1 MLRIFALWNR
11 RCGNDFGYECD
22 QCACRAKKAIIG
34 LVQAAPRVTVTI
46 IFLGEYAFGI
56 SQSRHRAELE
66 AWLDALLLKVDVLL
80 LEQKTLPFYAELRA
94 RLKVAGTPIP
104 ANDCWIAALAQQ
116 HRLPIVSQDRHFDSV
131 KGIQRIGW

>member
-1 MLRIFALWNR
+1 MILDTNAISALA
-11 RCGNDFGYECD
+11 E
-22 QCACRAKKAIIG
+22 QEKAIIR
-34 LVQAAPRVTVTI
+34 LVQADPRVTVTI
-46 IFLGEYAFGI
+46 ISLGEYAFGI
-56 SQSRHRAELE
+56 SKSRHRAELE

-80 LEQKTLPFYAELRA
+80 LEQKTLPFYAEVRG

-116 HRLPIVSQDRHFDSV
+116 HRLPIVSKDRHFDSV

>member
-1 MLRIFALWNR
+1 MILDTNAISALAEQ
-11 RCGNDFGYECD
+11 D
-22 QCACRAKKAIIG
+22 KAVIG

-46 IFLGEYAFGI
+46 ISLGEYAFGI
-56 SQSRHRAELE
+56 GQSRHRAELE

-131 KGIQRIGW
+131 NGIHRIGW

>member
-1 MLRIFALWNR
+1 MILDTNAISALA
-11 RCGNDFGYECD
+11 E
-22 QCACRAKKAIIG
+22 QEKAIIG

-46 IFLGEYAFGI
+46 ISLGEYAFGI

-80 LEQKTLPFYAELRA
+80 LEQKTLPFYAEVRA

-116 HRLPIVSQDRHFDSV
+116 HRLPIVSHDQHFDFV
-131 KGIQRIGW
+131 KGVQRIGW

>member
-1 MLRIFALWNR
+1 MILDTNAISALAEQNKALT
-11 RCGNDFGYECD
+11 DF
-22 QCACRAKKAIIG
+22 
-34 LVQAAPRVTVTI
+34 VQAAPRIAVTI
-46 IFLGEYAFGI
+46 ISLGEYAFGI
-56 SQSRHRAELE
+56 SQSRHRAELA

-80 LEQKTLPFYAELRA
+80 LEQKTLSFYADVRG

-104 ANDCWIAALAQQ
+104 ANDCWIAALAHQ

>member
-1 MLRIFALWNR
+1 MILDTNAVSALA
-11 RCGNDFGYECD
+11 GQD
-22 QCACRAKKAIIG
+22 KAIIG
-34 LVQAAPRVTVTI
+34 LVQAAPRVTITI
-46 IFLGEYAFGI
+46 ISLGEYAFGI
-56 SQSRHRAELE
+56 SKSRHRAELE

-80 LEQKTLPFYAELRA
+80 LEQKTLPFYAEVRG

-131 KGIQRIGW
+131 NGIQRIGW

>member
-1 MLRIFALWNR
+1 MILDTNAVSALA
-11 RCGNDFGYECD
+11 GQD
-22 QCACRAKKAIIG
+22 KAIIG

-46 IFLGEYAFGI
+46 ISLGEYAFGI
-56 SQSRHRAELE
+56 NKSRHRAELE

-80 LEQKTLPFYAELRA
+80 LEQKTLPFYAEVRG

-131 KGIQRIGW
+131 NGIQRIGW

>member
-1 MLRIFALWNR
+1 MILDTNAISGLAEQDKALS
-11 RCGNDFGYECD
+11 E
-22 QCACRAKKAIIG
+22 
-34 LVQAAPRVTVTI
+34 LVKAAPRIAVTI
-46 IFLGEYAFGI
+46 ISLGEYAFGI

-66 AWLDALLLKVDVLL
+66 TWLNALLEKVDVLL
-80 LEQKTLPFYAELRA
+80 LEQKTLPFYAEVRG

-116 HRLPIVSQDRHFDSV
+116 HRLPILSQDRHFDFV

>member
-1 MLRIFALWNR
+1 MILDTNAISALA
-11 RCGNDFGYECD
+11 E
-22 QCACRAKKAIIG
+22 QEKAIIG

-46 IFLGEYAFGI
+46 ISLGEYAFGI

-131 KGIQRIGW
+131 NGIHRIGW

>member
-1 MLRIFALWNR
+1 MILDTNAVSALAAQ
-11 RCGNDFGYECD
+11 D
-22 QCACRAKKAIIG
+22 KALTE
-34 LVQAAPRVTVTI
+34 LVQAAPRITMTI
-46 IFLGEYAFGI
+46 ISLGEYAFGI
-56 SQSRHRAELE
+56 SKSRYRAELE

-80 LEQKTLPFYAELRA
+80 LEQKTLPFYAEVRS

-116 HRLPIVSQDRHFDSV
+116 HRLPIVSQDRHFDFV

>member
-1 MLRIFALWNR
+1 MILDTNAISALA
-11 RCGNDFGYECD
+11 E
-22 QCACRAKKAIIG
+22 QEKAIIG

-46 IFLGEYAFGI
+46 ISLGEYAFGI

-131 KGIQRIGW
+131 KGIQRIDW